1 MTTNYEGFMTSGA
14 VSGNNGY
21 FCHLTSAS
29 HRRMSKVVLSLGHGN
44 LQNGFPAVTAQLWEA
59 TSTPSMQFI
68 GSLPPAPEIS
78 SLYKDWQLQYSA
90 SYQCLDLLPRLELLD
105 FPEDVPDEAG
115 FSSEKFND
123 LCQQFSDKINDWLNS
138 EPFRNI
144 NNRLRTHL
152 GHLEEI
158 RFIIETDDKLLRRLP
173 WHLWKFFEDYPNAEV
188 ALSAPEYSSN
198 NTRSQKIGDKVR
210 ILAILGNSKGIN
222 IDQDRSFLEKLPEA
236 EVKFLVEP
244 ERAQLND
251 QLWAKPWDIL
261 FFAGHSFSFSD
272 GKSGRIYINQ
282 TKSLTV
288 SELKYALKNARER
301 GLKLAIFNS
310 CNGLGL
316 AQELF
321 DLHIPQTIVM
331 REPVPDA
338 IAQAFLKY
346 FLAAFSGGKSLYTA
360 VREARQRLHG
370 LEEKCPCASWLP
382 VIFQNPALE
391 PPTWPSSLN
400 WRTVLLASVVVT
412 GLVMGVRHLGMLQ
425 QWELQAFDHLM
436 QLRPIESQD
445 PRLLIVTIDEADI
458 QYQIR
463 QKMKMRWSLSDNALA
478 QLLKKL
484 EQYQPRTIGIDI
496 YRDFSVDPDYPDL
509 ATRLR
514 QDERLFATCKVSA
527 PEDGAPDGNPP
538 PPEVPKK
545 RLGFSDF
552 VADDDEIAR
561 RHLLHLM
568 PPLTSPCAADNAFSL
583 QMALHYLN
591 AQGIEAKFTKQGEL
605 QMGDVVFKKLK
616 SQSGGYQRV
625 DASGYQ
631 VLLNYRSL
639 ASLQNIAPQISLR
652 DILNNRINPELSESV
667 KNRIVLIGV
676 TAPTTA
682 DQWKTP
688 FSVNA
693 PPNQTRI
700 PGVFVQAQMVSQ
712 ILSAVLDRRP
722 LLWWWPQW
730 VEVFWVWGW
739 ALVGGMLA
747 LCIRQPLGLGLAGVV
762 TLGMLFGIC
771 FIIFTAAGWVPFVP
785 SALALLATEVA
796 LVWWS
801 TRSSLFVNNSRPLD
815 AELWLG
821 RSLFS
826 RK

>member
-1 MTTNYEGFMTSGA
+1 
-14 VSGNNGY
+14 
-21 FCHLTSAS
+21 
-29 HRRMSKVVLSLGHGN
+29 MSKVVLSLGHGN
-44 LQNGFPAVTAQLWEA
+44 LQNGFPAVTAQLWQA
-59 TSTPSMQFI
+59 TSTASMQFI
-68 GSLPPAPEIS
+68 ASLPPAPEIA

-105 FPEDVPDEAG
+105 FPEDVPDETG
-115 FSSEKFND
+115 YSSEKFND
-123 LCQQFSDKINDWLNS
+123 LCQQFSKKINDWLNS
-138 EPFRNI
+138 EQFRNI

-152 GHLEEI
+152 GHSEEI

-173 WHLWKFFEDYPNAEV
+173 WHLWDFFEDYPYAEV
-188 ALSAPEYSSN
+188 ALSALEYKPTN
-198 NTRSQKIGDKVR
+198 KTPTQKIGDKVR

-222 IDQDRSFLEKLPEA
+222 IERDRSFLEKLPEA

-244 ERAQLND
+244 ERSQLND

-261 FFAGHSFSFSD
+261 FFAGHSFSYSD
-272 GKSGRIYINQ
+272 GESGRIYINQ
-282 TKSLTV
+282 TRSLTI
-288 SELKYALKNARER
+288 SELKHALKNAMAG
-301 GLKLAIFNS
+301 GLKLAILNS
-310 CNGLGL
+310 CDGLGL
-316 AQELF
+316 AQALF

-346 FLAAFSGGKSLYTA
+346 FIAAFSGGKSLYTA
-360 VREARQRLHG
+360 VREARQRLQG
-370 LEEKCPCASWLP
+370 IEEKCPCASWLP
-382 VIFQNPALE
+382 VIFQNPAEE
-391 PPTWPSSLN
+391 PPTWPPLPEPSLN
-400 WRTVLLASVVVT
+400 WRTVLLASVAVT
-412 GLVMGVRHLGMLQ
+412 ALVMGVRHLGMLQ
-425 QWELQAFDHLM
+425 KWELQAFDHLM

-583 QMALHYLN
+583 QMALDYLN
-591 AQGIEAKFTKQGEL
+591 AQSIEAKFTKQGEL
-605 QMGDVVFKKLK
+605 QIGDVVFKKLK

-639 ASLQNIAPQISLR
+639 RSLQNIAPQISLR
-652 DILNNRINPELSESV
+652 DILNNRINPELREYV

-688 FSVNA
+688 YSVNA
-693 PPNQTRI
+693 PPNQTLI

-722 LLWWWPQW
+722 LLWWWPEW